1 MIAAEVFNFFQSEEH
16 VRLRHNRMHRLRLG
30 RIWIVI
36 FFISFS
42 ACMSQTQRGAE
53 PVQPPD
59 AEDLSFQQAED
70 LFKQG
75 QTDQA
80 LPQYSRYLGQYPA
93 GRHAAWA
100 MQRIG
105 AIYQKRGDSN
115 AAQAFYRNTFQSFPQ
130 SPAADEARLG
140 LMDLLIQGR
149 RSAEAVDMALQ
160 ILRNQPSSRLRQE
173 LWRRLAQVYQA
184 AGDSSNTAL
193 YAYLLSKELPAPE
206 NESWRNLFMENIMR
220 MNAQG
225 IQALWDQIEDPRIQA
240 DLMYRYAMLQ
250 MAEGKLGDALDLLTA
265 FRSAFPD
272 HARAAEADGLIQEL
286 SLKLA
291 FVPQTLGVLLPLS
304 GSYEAYGQRVLNAIE
319 MALSLMQSGESPAAI
334 KLIVKDTAS
343 NDQRAVQEVRALA
356 QEQVGAII
364 GPIITA
370 QAAARE
376 AQRLNIPMV
385 TFTQK
390 AEITAI
396 GDYIFRHFITPQSQV
411 QTLVTYFVRDLGM
424 HDFAVL
430 YPNEPYG
437 KTFMALFWDE
447 VVRQGARMV
456 AVENYAPGQTDF
468 AVTINKLMGQ
478 HHALPDDLKARPV
491 VQVEKR
497 TVDPQRADAAD
508 SLDRV
513 LPDPVARA
521 SGLFYQ
527 NAEQTRSGGVN
538 SAAMGQSGAA
548 GAADFDVLFIPDAP
562 KEAGLILPQLV
573 YHDIQNVYSAG
584 TNLWHSQQLI
594 DMAHPYA
601 QNAVLVD
608 GFYKDSESETV
619 RRFVETYRS
628 IYGTDPGIM
637 EAFAFDTANLLF
649 ELLSYPD
656 LHLRHQLRDALKQAY
671 KPDGVTG
678 PTAFAPNREAIKQ
691 LSLLRIRGERF
702 VEIPHP

>member
-1 MIAAEVFNFFQSEEH
+1 MI
-16 VRLRHNRMHRLRLG
+16 LLIGL
-30 RIWIVI
+30 
-36 FFISFS
+36 S
-42 ACMSQTQRGAE
+42 ACVSQTQKATE
-53 PVQPPD
+53 PVRPPD

-80 LPQYSRYLGQYPA
+80 LPHYSRYLGQYPA

-100 MQRIG
+100 LQRIG
-105 AIYQKRGDSN
+105 AIYQKRGDFN
-115 AAQAFYRNTFQSFPQ
+115 AAQAFYRNAIQSFPQ

-140 LMDLLIQGR
+140 LIDVLIQGR

-160 ILRNQPSSRLRQE
+160 MLRNQPPPQLRQE
-173 LWRRLAQVYQA
+173 LWRRLAQVYQS
-184 AGDSSNTAL
+184 AGDASNTAL
-193 YAYLLSKELPAPE
+193 YAYLLSNEVPPPE
-206 NESWRNLFMENIMR
+206 NETWRNLFMENIMR

-225 IQALWDQIEDPRIQA
+225 IQTLWDQIEEPQIQS
-240 DLMYRYAMLQ
+240 DLMYRLAMLQ
-250 MAEGKLGDALDLLTA
+250 MAEGKQGDALDLLMA

-272 HARAAEADGLIQEL
+272 HPRGAEADALIEDL
-286 SLKLA
+286 SRKLS
-291 FVPQTLGVLLPLS
+291 FIPQTLGVLLPLS
-304 GSYEAYGQRVLNAIE
+304 GSHQAYGQRVLNAVE
-319 MALSLMQSGESPAAI
+319 MALSLMQSGESPTAI

-343 NDQRAVQEVRALA
+343 NDQRAVQEVQALA

-376 AQRLNIPMV
+376 AQRLNIPMI

-424 HDFAVL
+424 RDFAVL

-447 VVRQGARMV
+447 VVLQGGRMV
-456 AVENYAPGQTDF
+456 AVESYAPGQTDF
-468 AVTINKLMGQ
+468 AATLNKLMGQ
-478 HHALPDDLKARPV
+478 QHALPDDLKARPV

-497 TVDPQRADAAD
+497 AIDQPRVDAANTVEG
-508 SLDRV
+508 V

-521 SGLFYQ
+521 SGLYYQ
-527 NAEQTRSGGVN
+527 NSEQLRAGRSDPG
-538 SAAMGQSGAA
+538 ALGQTGRA
-548 GAADFDVLFIPDAP
+548 GAGAGFDVLFIPDAP

-573 YHDIQNVYSAG
+573 YHDIQNLYSAG

-594 DMAHPYA
+594 DMARAYA
-601 QNAVLVD
+601 QNAVMVD
-608 GFYKDSESETV
+608 GFFKDSASESV
-619 RRFVETYRS
+619 QRFVESYRS

-649 ELLSYPD
+649 ELLAYPD
-656 LHLRHQLRDALKQAY
+656 LHLRHRLRDAIRQAY
-671 KPDGVTG
+671 EPDGVTG
-678 PTAFAPNREAIKQ
+678 PTAFAPNGEAIKQ
-691 LSLLRIRGERF
+691 LGLLRIKGDRF